1 MFGGSLPS
9 KTPQLKADTRDV
21 ENPSIFP
28 HLPRPVPN
36 TPRTGRGK
44 GKKRSKWRSN
54 KKQPKLYLGVSK
66 NRGVSPKMDGLL
78 MENPY

>member
-1 MFGGSLPS
+1 MPS

-21 ENPSIFP
+21 KTHPFSP

-44 GKKRSKWRSN
+44 KKSDPMEVQQKAA
-54 KKQPKLYLGVSK
+54 KLYLGVSK
-66 NRGVSPKMDGLL
+66 NRGVSPKMDG
-78 MENPY
+78 ENNGNPY